1 MMALTWSHLIM
12 LFIKQRNSPVIMDS
26 HVFVCGCG
34 GESGLPKGGFL
45 PPAASGRPLCSS
57 ARAGQ
62 AGE

>member
-1 MMALTWSHLIM
+1 M

-26 HVFVCGCG
+26 RVFVCGCG